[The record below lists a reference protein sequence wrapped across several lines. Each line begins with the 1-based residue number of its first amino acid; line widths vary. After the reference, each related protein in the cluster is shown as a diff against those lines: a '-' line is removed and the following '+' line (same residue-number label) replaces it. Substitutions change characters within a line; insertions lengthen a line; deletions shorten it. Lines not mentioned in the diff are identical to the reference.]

1 MSYDIVP
8 ENSLLPLNYVELA
21 PESPPKP
28 LTYVQ
33 LAPEDQEPQQLKY
46 TQLGPEGVALMQ
58 RQLPPIYDRALPVA
72 SEVLLSIP
80 APVVQVSSPFVQQ
93 HQQQQQQQQQQQW
106 QSFAQPVPPLSRT
119 SFGAQAAPL
128 PRTSFGGDQWSA
140 PVQDQW
146 SAPAQDQWSAPAQ
159 DQWGAQEYDWNAN
172 AAATNLSPVL
182 SPQLSPRA
190 ADPRQS
196 MVDPRQSMVDPRQ
209 SMVDPRQSMVDPRQ
223 SIAAFS
229 DQGVPARFK
238 DGLFDLTRFG
248 WFHGMLSSK
257 HANELLRGRAP
268 GSFLVRCS
276 TKGDGS
282 FVLVHVPIKGA
293 GEPAHVLITPV
304 PGVAGTG
311 FLVQGNSNIWSSL
324 PQIVNAWAS
333 KKHLLHAVD
342 SRNCERADPE
352 LRFWQM
358 KALDE

>member
-1 MSYDIVP
+1 MSYDVVP

-33 LAPEDQEPQQLKY
+33 LAPEDQEPQPLKY
-46 TQLGPEGVALMQ
+46 TQLGPEGVAPTQ
-58 RQLPPIYDRALPVA
+58 RQLPPIYDRALPA
-72 SEVLLSIP
+72 GSELLLSIP
-80 APVVQVSSPFVQQ
+80 APVVQVNSPFVQQ
-93 HQQQQQQQQQQQW
+93 HQQHQQHQQQPQQR
-106 QSFAQPVPPLSRT
+106 QSFAQPVPPLART

-128 PRTSFGGDQWSA
+128 PRTSFGG
-140 PVQDQW
+140 DQW

-190 ADPRQS
+190 A
-196 MVDPRQSMVDPRQ
+196 DPRQ

-276 TKGDGS
+276 AKGDGN